1 MTQPPTSENE
11 WSEDEWESFAGM
23 TDAQRRQLL
32 SEAYQGDKATRLASQ
47 NDIIGARAA
56 YGSPGVS
63 ISGWLATLLGMY
75 LIVGGAYSVFEITNS
90 GKANIINATF
100 GYLEEDKD
108 SLTARTIVFLPTNI
122 ILLTAGSGL
131 LALGSIARS
140 SKRSK
145 ITNLPE

>member
-1 MTQPPTSENE
+1 
-11 WSEDEWESFAGM
+11 
-23 TDAQRRQLL
+23 
-32 SEAYQGDKATRLASQ
+32 
-47 NDIIGARAA
+47 
-56 YGSPGVS
+56 
-63 ISGWLATLLGMY
+63 MY

-122 ILLTAGSGL
+122 ILITAGSGL